1 MNIES
6 NVSLRQYNSFGLD
19 AHAQLL
25 ARITS
30 VEMLQVVLATHPDT
44 PKYVLGGGSNCLFVE
59 DLVSGLMLKN
69 EIIGKEVIETQD
81 DYTIIK
87 VGGGE
92 NWHEL
97 VLWCV
102 AQGLG
107 GIENLSLIP
116 GTVGAAPI
124 QNIGAYGVELKDVFE
139 GLEAVDLSTG
149 AIQSFSHADCHF
161 GYRSSIFKSE
171 LKGKL
176 FITQVSLRL
185 RHREHRLN
193 TSYGA
198 INSYLEKQEVSD
210 VTIASISEAVI
221 AIRRSK
227 LPDPQEIGNAGSFF
241 KNPEIPRSQ
250 FEILQKKFPSIV
262 HYPGSNDLIKVPAG
276 WLIEQCGWKG
286 KRIGEVGCYV
296 NQALVIVN
304 YGKATGQDIRLH
316 AERVQQSVA
325 DKFGIVITP
334 EVNIIGE

>member
-6 NVSLRQYNSFGLD
+6 NVSLRNYNSFGLD
-19 AHAQLL
+19 AHAQFM
-25 ARITS
+25 ARIGS
-30 VEMLQVVLATHPDT
+30 VEMLQKVLATHPDT
-44 PKYVLGGGSNCLFVE
+44 PMYVLGGGSNCLFVE

-69 EIIGKEVIETQD
+69 EILGKEIVDTQD

-102 AQGLG
+102 ERGLG

-139 GLEAVDLSTG
+139 SLEAVYLSSGSVKTF
-149 AIQSFSHADCHF
+149 APIDCQF

-171 LKGKL
+171 LKGKV
-176 FITQVSLRL
+176 FISQVYLRL
-185 RHREHRLN
+185 RHREHQLN

-198 INSYLEKQEVSD
+198 INTYLEKRGVED

-221 AIRRSK
+221 AVRQSK
-227 LPDPQEIGNAGSFF
+227 LPDPQVVGNAGSFF
-241 KNPEIPRSQ
+241 KNPEIPKEQ
-250 FEILQKKFPSIV
+250 FEALQKKFPSVV

-304 YGKATGQDIRLH
+304 YGKATGQEIRLH
-316 AERVQQSVA
+316 AKRVQQSVA
-325 DKFGIVITP
+325 DKFGVAITP
-334 EVNIIGE
+334 EVNIIG